1 MELVE
6 EFEKNYSRE
15 EEEEEVRWQEAKEDK
30 EAFNRELLERYIAK
44 LLYGQG
50 NKKYDWE
57 YWKKMKENW
66 RWWKRNLFLRYNRNP
81 FLKRMEE
88 EKNEYKGG
96 KIEKWDEEEDEED
109 QQRIKEDRK
118 YLEELEDENQDMGD
132 LRDPYDEL

>member
-1 MELVE
+1 
-6 EFEKNYSRE
+6 
-15 EEEEEVRWQEAKEDK
+15 
-30 EAFNRELLERYIAK
+30 
-44 LLYGQG
+44 
-50 NKKYDWE
+50 
-57 YWKKMKENW
+57 MKENW